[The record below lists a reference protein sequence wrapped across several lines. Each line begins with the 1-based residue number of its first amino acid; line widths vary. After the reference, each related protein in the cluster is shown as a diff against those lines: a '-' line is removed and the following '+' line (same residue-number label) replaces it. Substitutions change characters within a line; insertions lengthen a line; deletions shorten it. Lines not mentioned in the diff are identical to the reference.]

1 MAVVISN
8 GLVATFDE
16 QMQLIE
22 NGSIKIVDG
31 TIAAV
36 GAAVDVRASPSD
48 TVIDAGGCL
57 VMPGFTNGHC
67 HSIEVWGRGRTDRM
81 ALEAWLESIF
91 PAIDRLPAEFI
102 RVAVLL
108 IAAEMLK
115 TGVTSVVDHFRQT
128 PPRLDAV
135 GAAAAAYR
143 ESGMNACI
151 ATMLRDRVI
160 PKGIDLP
167 AARHQFSVQAQAE
180 LCREA
185 IRRWHA
191 PMDGISIMLGPS
203 APHRCTD
210 DLLETVGELGEQCDV
225 NIHTHVD
232 ENLSQRLE
240 ANAHYGCST
249 VRHLS
254 DLGLLGPRLSLAHV
268 TWVDELDM
276 DLLARTG
283 TWVVHNPVSNL
294 RLGSGIAPLTD
305 LHNRNVGIALGT
317 DGAASNDSQNLLE
330 AMKLAAMLPALR
342 ERQPSTTPVAKDIAI
357 MATRAGG
364 GLLGGGHGALSV
376 GLRGDVIAMPLDD
389 APFRPLNDVYRQL
402 VYAGARSKVKH
413 AVIGGR
419 HVVDEGKVTTFDE
432 QQLYREAEDIKQRI
446 YHDGSP

>member
-1 MAVVISN
+1 
-8 GLVATFDE
+8 
-16 QMQLIE
+16 
-22 NGSIKIVDG
+22 
-31 TIAAV
+31 
-36 GAAVDVRASPSD
+36 
-48 TVIDAGGCL
+48 
-57 VMPGFTNGHC
+57 
-67 HSIEVWGRGRTDRM
+67 
-81 ALEAWLESIF
+81 
-91 PAIDRLPAEFI
+91 
-102 RVAVLL
+102 
-108 IAAEMLK
+108 
-115 TGVTSVVDHFRQT
+115 
-128 PPRLDAV
+128 
-135 GAAAAAYR
+135 
-143 ESGMNACI
+143 
-151 ATMLRDRVI
+151 VI
-160 PKGIDLP
+160 PKEIDLP

-210 DLLETVGELGEQCDV
+210 DLLETIGELGEQCDV

-305 LHNRNVGIALGT
+305 LHNRNIGIALGT

-376 GLRGDVIAMPLDD
+376 GLRGDVIAMSLDD

>member
-1 MAVVISN
+1 
-8 GLVATFDE
+8 
-16 QMQLIE
+16 
-22 NGSIKIVDG
+22 
-31 TIAAV
+31 
-36 GAAVDVRASPSD
+36 
-48 TVIDAGGCL
+48 
-57 VMPGFTNGHC
+57 MP
-67 HSIEVWGRGRTDRM
+67 
-81 ALEAWLESIF
+81 LEAWLDAIF

-128 PPRLDAV
+128 PARLDAV
-135 GAAAAAYR
+135 GAAVAAYR
-143 ESGMNACI
+143 ESGMNAAI
-151 ATMLRDRVI
+151 AIMLRDRVI

-191 PMDGISIMLGPS
+191 PADGISIMLGPS

-210 DLLETVGELGEQCDV
+210 DLLEIVGELGEQCDV

-268 TWVDELDM
+268 TWVDEPDM

-283 TWVVHNPVSNL
+283 TWVVHNPVSNV
-294 RLGSGIAPLTD
+294 RLGSGIAPI
-305 LHNRNVGIALGT
+305 HGPSSPQRRR
-317 DGAASNDSQNLLE
+317 GARDRRRRQQ
-330 AMKLAAMLPALR
+330 
-342 ERQPSTTPVAKDIAI
+342 RQPKSARSHEACRLVAGVAGSAAERHPGRQGHRDHGDAI
-357 MATRAGG
+357 
-364 GLLGGGHGALSV
+364 
-376 GLRGDVIAMPLDD
+376 RG
-389 APFRPLNDVYRQL
+389 RPLGRPAWRAVGRI
-402 VYAGARSKVKH
+402 ARRRHRHPVGGC
-413 AVIGGR
+413 AVSAA
-419 HVVDEGKVTTFDE
+419 
-432 QQLYREAEDIKQRI
+432 Q
-446 YHDGSP
+446 